1 MGTGGDW
8 SPNFWF
14 GDQQCIGPPPNF
26 LAVVFKK
33 QEISQQVLLLL
44 SETQS
49 FHIIIPHSANILV
62 DIQPATDLALD
73 MLVVC
78 SDIHVL
84 GSPLMSAEATR
95 MQDLAS
101 EFSKIF
107 RGNTPGPPQREGATH
122 SRTHPQPGLWPG
134 AGRKRPGVWT
144 QTLVPLNFS
153 AVVAPLT
160 TFNVKRS
167 KVNLLV
173 TDVLNSQHAGTGATW
188 RMNAKILSTYSGR
201 MHIVSPRAQLVRSA

>member
-14 GDQQCIGPPPNF
+14 GDQQCIGPPNF

-95 MQDLAS
+95 MRDLAF
-101 EFSKIF
+101 EFSKNF
-107 RGNTPGPPQREGATH
+107 RGDIPGPPQREGRSPPEPTH
-122 SRTHPQPGLWPG
+122 SPASG
-134 AGRKRPGVWT
+134 KRPGVGT
-144 QTLVPLNFS
+144 QILVPLNFS
-153 AVVAPLT
+153 AVVA
-160 TFNVKRS
+160 S
-167 KVNLLV
+167 LV
-173 TDVLNSQHAGTGATW
+173 
-188 RMNAKILSTYSGR
+188 
-201 MHIVSPRAQLVRSA
+201 VSPRQRLGSGLVVLASTSASASAFWPRLISLLHHCYLPQTDHVSAFMSP